1 MPEPSISSGSIVP
14 RMKEVK
20 QGWGKVGLL
29 FTLVTLGIGGY
40 IQAQIDDVLSFWQVV
55 WLTLPLT
62 ITVAIIAYRLYAKQT
77 VDLSVLIGVI
87 IGTFVLSAIT
97 GLSSG
102 PQVSDAI
109 FNHHTAANCL
119 ETNTCGQTT
128 EISGG
133 WVGFIFKI
141 IGAYFHV
148 YGPLGVVKAVIAGVF
163 LGWSTWVLSRP
174 KPTPTPAAPTADD
187 NPSTRPQT
195 P

>member
-1 MPEPSISSGSIVP
+1 MPEQSTSPSGSIVA
-14 RMKEVK
+14 RLKEIK
-20 QGWGKVGLL
+20 EGWGRVGLL

-40 IQAQIDDVLSFWQVV
+40 IQAQLEDVLSFWQVV

-62 ITVAIIAYRLYAKQT
+62 ITVAIIAYRLYAKQN
-77 VDLSVLIGVI
+77 VDLSVLVGAI

-97 GLSSG
+97 GISSG
-102 PQVSDAI
+102 SRVYDAI
-109 FNHHTAANCL
+109 FDPHTAANCL
-119 ETNTCGQTT
+119 QTNTCGQTT

-141 IGAYFHV
+141 IQAYFHV

-174 KPTPTPAAPTADD
+174 KRAATSAVAPADKPSTQPPTP
-187 NPSTRPQT
+187 
-195 P
+195 